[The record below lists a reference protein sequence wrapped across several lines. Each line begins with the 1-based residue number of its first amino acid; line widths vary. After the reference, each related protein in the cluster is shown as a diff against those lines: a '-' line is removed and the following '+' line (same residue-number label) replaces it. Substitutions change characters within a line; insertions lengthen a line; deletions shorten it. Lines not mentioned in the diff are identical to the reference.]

1 MTKKQTLPTI
11 DTPKSLTQEE
21 LNRLRELRN
30 DRITLTTQLG
40 DIVLTKKQLQLRE
53 DNIFKNLEKLDLML
67 DGEVEKLTSKYGTGN
82 IDINTGVIS

>member
-1 MTKKQTLPTI
+1 MAKKQTLPTI

-53 DNIFKNLEKLDLML
+53 DSIFKNLEKLDLML